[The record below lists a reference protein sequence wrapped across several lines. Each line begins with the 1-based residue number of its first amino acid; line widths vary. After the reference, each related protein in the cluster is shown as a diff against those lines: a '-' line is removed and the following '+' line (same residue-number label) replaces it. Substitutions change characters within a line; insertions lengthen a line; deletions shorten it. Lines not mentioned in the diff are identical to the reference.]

1 VDFRFAAENASNA
14 SSGARLIDVS
24 LQQLVLRL
32 FALLLIAGVH
42 GVAVAGTAVALGD
55 PGPRQ
60 DGRLTCN
67 PLAHLDIVGGVLVAL
82 FSVGWIRP
90 IAIDPEQLRL
100 GRAGL
105 VLVVIAGAAATLVS
119 ALALRLVRPMI
130 LPLLPD
136 TASALSFAL
145 IETTAQL
152 SLWFALFNLLP
163 LPCLTGNH
171 LLVAAMPRRRD
182 AIRKLQP
189 FAAVLLAVLA
199 AIGWVT
205 GFLAGAQRMLAG
217 PILGE

>member
-1 VDFRFAAENASNA
+1 
-14 SSGARLIDVS
+14 LIDFS
-24 LQQLVLRL
+24 LQQLMLRL
-32 FALLLIAGVH
+32 CALLFIAGVH
-42 GVAVAGTAVALGD
+42 GLAVAATAVVLGD

-60 DGRLTCN
+60 DGRLTIN
-67 PLAHLDIVGGVLVAL
+67 PLAHLDILGGISAVL

-90 IAIDPEQLRL
+90 IAVDPAELRP

-105 VLVVIAGAAATLVS
+105 ALVVMVGAAATLLS

-136 TASALSFAL
+136 TASALAFAL
-145 IETTAQL
+145 IETTGQL
-152 SLWFALFNLLP
+152 SLWFALFNVLP
-163 LPCLTGNH
+163 VPCLTGSH
-171 LLVAAMPRRRD
+171 LLMIAMPQWRD

-199 AIGWVT
+199 ATGLVT
-205 GFLAGAQRMLAG
+205 GLLAPIHRVLAG